1 MDINHRRV
9 QPGVHV
15 VQVAGEMDMY
25 NSHELKDLVTRIYAG
40 GNDPLILDLKG
51 LKYID
56 SSGVSVLIF
65 VFTQAK
71 KSSIPVWFSN
81 VHGTVRK
88 VIELTSLLNFFPI
101 TESTEEAYKMAKQA
115 RGA

>member
-1 MDINHRRV
+1 MEINHKRV
-9 QPGVHV
+9 RPGVNLV
-15 VQVAGEMDMY
+15 SVAGEMDMY
-25 NSHELKDLVTRIYAG
+25 NSHELKELVTKLFDG
-40 GNDPLILDLKG
+40 GGEPLILDLKG

-71 KSSIPVWFSN
+71 KSGIPVWFSN
-81 VHGTVRK
+81 VRGTVRK

-101 TESTEEAYKMAKQA
+101 TETAEDAYKKAVAA
-115 RGA
+115 RGH

>member
-1 MDINHRRV
+1 MEITHKRV
-9 QPGVHV
+9 KPGVNLISL
-15 VQVAGEMDMY
+15 AGEMDMY
-25 NSHELKDLVTRIYAG
+25 NFHELKERVAKLFASG
-40 GNDPLILDLKG
+40 SDPLILDLKG

-71 KSSIPVWFSN
+71 KAGIPVWFAN
-81 VHGTVRK
+81 VQGTVRK

-101 TESTEEAYKMAKQA
+101 AESVEHAYKQVTST
-115 RGA
+115 RSS